1 MKVSVGAWGGDEW
14 SVGGDEWS
22 VGLDCYSVWLAC
34 KPDSETVG

>member
-1 MKVSVGAWGGDEW
+1 MSVGAWGGDEW